1 MARTTIPATLL
12 GAVLLAG
19 CTLADDALFPSLTGE
34 ERRDEPAAA
43 RSATLQ
49 SASISVPANGQS
61 AVAAPLP
68 QLGQSSFE
76 PTGVTPGTD
85 TGTAVG
91 SRVSRLREDLRRLQT
106 AISQHNTNLQ
116 TLRASSVQDAQTY
129 DSLLSAIQARL
140 QVGTTPGNPIL
151 VRQWTDAQGVLD
163 KIGTDIGR
171 MTNLSTL
178 VADDSALSAI
188 ILESTRATYGL
199 TGAIDEDHRQ
209 LAILEDEVSRTAVLI
224 SRLLNELN
232 EDVARQSNFVGR
244 ERSNLTALSV
254 AVKNGELFGPS
265 LSNRAFFA
273 TTSAPGPG
281 VAAAPAAARA
291 AVPTSRPLVV
301 VRFDRPNVEY
311 ENALFN
317 AVSAALD
324 RRPGSAFELV
334 AVTPSRGTPA
344 QVALGAND
352 ARRDSE
358 RVLRSLIAM
367 GLPPERVN
375 VSAASSTDAQ
385 TNEVHLYIR

>member
-1 MARTTIPATLL
+1 M
-12 GAVLLAG
+12 
-19 CTLADDALFPSLTGE
+19 
-34 ERRDEPAAA
+34 
-43 RSATLQ
+43 
-49 SASISVPANGQS
+49 
-61 AVAAPLP
+61 
-68 QLGQSSFE
+68 
-76 PTGVTPGTD
+76 
-85 TGTAVG
+85 
-91 SRVSRLREDLRRLQT
+91 
-106 AISQHNTNLQ
+106 
-116 TLRASSVQDAQTY
+116 
-129 DSLLSAIQARL
+129 
-140 QVGTTPGNPIL
+140 
-151 VRQWTDAQGVLD
+151 RQWTDAQGVLD

-178 VADDSALSAI
+178 VADDSALSAF

-244 ERSNLTALSV
+244 ERSNLTAPSL

-273 TTSAPGPG
+273 TASAPGPA
-281 VAAAPAAARA
+281 VAAAPAAARTA
-291 AVPTSRPLVV
+291 RTAVPTGRPLVV

-334 AVTPSRGTPA
+334 AVTPNRGTPA